1 MTMTVFE
8 SHLADRRDRFNS
20 AFAAARMARPR
31 LDGAAFLGVLR
42 EAVAPVAEAA
52 IATQPDRAALIVE
65 ALYDLALDLFR
76 QDLLGSRARS
86 AAIPLAWSDLLP
98 KLGDFVAIDPL
109 RAAASISN
117 AAYNLERVPE
127 AGATEWMARL
137 LQVAALTPSG
147 DLDALLRGGQ
157 VAAWRSGMAHYRA
170 SALAACDDLAEPLAR
185 AALGLDPSAPFSET
199 LARLRADRW
208 YLPGEPARES
218 PRVMGEVGGFRG
230 LGGPFLTLP
239 RLAVDATGLLVRA
252 GDRAWRLNADAFGAT
267 LLPLHPAPDTNERG
281 ASRAWSLKP
290 DGALQID
297 KRRAVLPVLAD
308 SLSNARFEDTVAV
321 VTAWS
326 YKIKL
331 VAV

>member
-1 MTMTVFE
+1 MTVFE
-8 SHLADRRDRFNS
+8 SQLAARRDRFNS
-20 AFAAARMARPR
+20 AFAAARIARPR
-31 LDGAAFLGVLR
+31 LDGAGFLGVLR
-42 EAVAPVAEAA
+42 ETVAPVAESA

-98 KLGDFVAIDPL
+98 RLGAFVAIDPL

-117 AAYNLERVPE
+117 AAYNLEQVPE

-137 LQVAALTPSG
+137 LQIAAVTPPG

-170 SALAACDDLAEPLAR
+170 SALAACDGLAEPLAR
-185 AALGLDPSAPFSET
+185 AALGLSPSALLSET
-199 LARLRADRW
+199 VARLRADRW
-208 YLPGEPARES
+208 HLPGEPERSS

-239 RLAVDATGLLVRA
+239 RLAVDAAGLLVRE

-267 LLPLHPAPDTNERG
+267 LLPLHPAPEANERG

-290 DGALQID
+290 DGALKID
-297 KRRAVLPVLAD
+297 KRQAVLPTLAD
-308 SLSNARFEDTVAV
+308 SLNSARFEDTVAV
-321 VTAWS
+321 VRAWS
-326 YKIKL
+326 YKIRL